1 MSPFRKKF
9 GGLDRGRGMMGAKHS
24 WVTDDLAMF
33 DVKPAARADH
43 FQSRREAKRW
53 IALKQEEKFGGF
65 IRNLRRQV
73 RFPLHATRPDGLK
86 EKIGAYVADF
96 VYERKTAPLTLY
108 GARLVVG
115 ETLGNDFLG
124 VSIGAPP
131 VEETWVEIIEDSKGM
146 KTDLYTWKR
155 AHFLIEYYPATIV
168 EV

>member
-9 GGLDRGRGMMGAKHS
+9 GGLDRGRGMMGAKHC
-24 WVTDDLAMF
+24 WVDDTLCLL
-33 DVKPAARADH
+33 DTKPAHRADH

-86 EKIGAYVADF
+86 VKICSYVADF
-96 VYERKTAPLTLY
+96 VYERKHPNPHLADHV
-108 GARLVVG
+108 GWREVV
-115 ETLGNDFLG
+115 
-124 VSIGAPP
+124 
-131 VEETWVEIIEDSKGM
+131 EDSKGM
-146 KTDLYTWKR
+146 KTDVYKIKAAWL
-155 AHFLIEYYPATIV
+155 LIEHGITIQ